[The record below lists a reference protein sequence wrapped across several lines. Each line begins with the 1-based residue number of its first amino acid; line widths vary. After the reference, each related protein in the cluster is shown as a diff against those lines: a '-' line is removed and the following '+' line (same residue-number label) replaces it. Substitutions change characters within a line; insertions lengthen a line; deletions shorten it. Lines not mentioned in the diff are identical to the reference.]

1 MREAF
6 RFSSNLLI
14 KSAVAILLGSMI
26 LLTSMLHREELKNI
40 IFHWMTNK
48 LSQDDCVEVKK
59 IINFNVYAIN
69 LYLDALCEDMF
80 SYLSKSR
87 PWTFEVTSK
96 GDLKSFILK
105 VAPYRNE
112 RLEYI
117 KGRCRRFPEDF
128 YLNSPFHGKVYC
140 IGPEDSPVYL
150 GHSRIKR
157 FRRIAE
163 KASRRMIEI
172 IFEQV
177 KKRAD
182 DLAMERASR
191 LGIPKEHLFTPIEQQ
206 VEEFAHAERRFIKE
220 LKRGMFYPEEQVLRS
235 ARIHDVAGVKVIL
248 EDSGELA
255 FEAFFKSRPGFKILE
270 KERHTGV
277 YNAVNYIIECSLD
290 KGMLEQRLPDAR
302 VVNLLA
308 SRGLDADRITE
319 DYRSFIAS
327 AEESVMVEIISSSY
341 PEMIESELGRC
352 MHEDRILAQRESLE
366 YRSSIARNVRYITE
380 YMFLF
385 ALSGKAC
392 LDRLPIKLW
401 EKVMPDTY
409 DHAIRA
415 LWDIPTM
422 PVL

>member
-1 MREAF
+1 
-6 RFSSNLLI
+6 
-14 KSAVAILLGSMI
+14 MI
-26 LLTSMLHREELKNI
+26 LLTSMLHRDELKNV
-40 IFHWMTNK
+40 IFRWMTNK
-48 LSQDDCVEVKK
+48 LTKEDCIAIKK

-69 LYLDALCEDMF
+69 LYLDGLCDNLF
-80 SYLSKSR
+80 SYLSGGK

-96 GDLKSFILK
+96 GQLKDFILK
-105 VAPYRNE
+105 VVPYRSE

-117 KGRCRRFPEDF
+117 RSRYRRFPEDF
-128 YLNSPFHGKVYC
+128 YLSSPFHGRVYC
-140 IGPEDSPVYL
+140 LGQKESPSYL

-191 LGIPKEHLFTPIEQQ
+191 LGIPKEHLVTPIEQQ

-220 LKRGMFYPEEQVLRS
+220 LKRGMFYPDEQVLRS
-235 ARIHDVAGVKVIL
+235 ARIHDVAGIKVIL
-248 EDSGELA
+248 EDGSELF
-255 FEAFFKSRPGFKILE
+255 FEDFFKSREGFRILE
-270 KERHTGV
+270 KERHTGI
-277 YNAVNYIIECSLD
+277 YNAVNYIVEFSLD
-290 KGMLEQRLPDAR
+290 KSMLAERVPDAR
-302 VVNLLA
+302 VLEVLA
-308 SRGLDADRITE
+308 SRGLHGYSLVE
-319 DYRSFIAS
+319 DYKEFIDT
-327 AEESVMVEIISSSY
+327 AEDTVMLEIITSSY

-352 MHEDRILAQRESLE
+352 MHEDRIAAQRESLE

-380 YMFLF
+380 YLFLF
-385 ALSGKAC
+385 ALSGKPC
-392 LDRLPIKLW
+392 VDSLPIKLW

-422 PVL
+422 PVI

>member
-1 MREAF
+1 
-6 RFSSNLLI
+6 
-14 KSAVAILLGSMI
+14 MI

-48 LSQDDCVEVKK
+48 LSQEDCVEVKK
-59 IINFNVYAIN
+59 IINFNVYATN

-80 SYLSKSR
+80 SSLSGDV

-96 GDLKSFILK
+96 GQLKDFILK
-105 VAPYRNE
+105 VVPYRSE

-117 KGRCRRFPEDF
+117 RSRYRRFPEDF
-128 YLNSPFHGKVYC
+128 YLSSPFHGKVYC
-140 IGPEDSPVYL
+140 TGPNDAPVYL

-191 LGIPKEHLFTPIEQQ
+191 LGIPKEQLFTPIDQQ

-235 ARIHDVAGVKVIL
+235 ARIHDVAGVKVLL
-248 EDSGELA
+248 EENRELL
-255 FEAFFKSRPGFKILE
+255 FEDFFNSHPRFKIFE
-270 KERHTGV
+270 KERHTGI
-277 YNAVNYIIECSLD
+277 YNAVNYIIEYSLD
-290 KGMLEQRLPDAR
+290 KDMLGDRLPDSR
-302 VVNLLA
+302 IMDLLA
-308 SRGLDADRITE
+308 SRGLVARSLAQDYKTFIETAE
-319 DYRSFIAS
+319 D
-327 AEESVMVEIISSSY
+327 SVMVEIITSSY
-341 PEMIESELGRC
+341 PEMVESELGRC
-352 MHEDRILAQRESLE
+352 MHEDRILSQRESLE

-380 YMFLF
+380 YLFLF
-385 ALSGKAC
+385 ALSGKST
-392 LDRLPIKLW
+392 LDHLPIKLW